1 MKHRTPIVSITYTLA
16 IIVSMLAIS
25 CKPSESMA
33 ERTQA
38 LSTLET
44 KINNKNFKIDINT
57 VIPFNTNATTQVLNN
72 LMRYT
77 GNTANRITVN
87 GYYITFKN
95 DSISGYLPYYGEQEL
110 SSNRYNTDLGI
121 EFSGI
126 PQEYSLDKLKRKD
139 AYLMKFTIND
149 QKDTVETYRVFITF
163 FPSNTADVNIVTS
176 HRNGISYRGQ
186 LEAVE

>member
-1 MKHRTPIVSITYTLA
+1 MKHRTSIPSLTYTLA
-16 IIVSMLAIS
+16 IMVSMLAFS
-25 CKPSESMA
+25 CKSSESMA

-38 LSTLET
+38 LNNLET

-77 GNTANRITVN
+77 GNTGNRITVN

-95 DSISGYLPYYGEQEL
+95 DSISGYLPYYGEQQL
-110 SSNRYNTDLGI
+110 SSNRYNSDLGI
-121 EFSGI
+121 EFSGK
-126 PQEYSLDKLKRKD
+126 PKEYSLDKHKRKD
-139 AYLMKFTIND
+139 AYIMKFTIND
-149 QKDTVETYRVFITF
+149 EKDTVETYRVFITF

-186 LEAVE
+186 LEAIE